1 MDQWRGLLEAA
12 GERLGPYAPRV
23 LGGLAILLLA
33 WLFAWLVRSAV
44 LRLAASRGL
53 DVRLQ
58 TPGLGALLASI
69 GSALVWLFALPALL
83 DSFGLQGLLAPVNA
97 MMARLLGI
105 LPAFLGAAAIFGI
118 GLLAARIISQ
128 IVSGLLTAA
137 GSERLA
143 ERIGLNTALGEKTLA
158 GTVGSVVFALIL
170 LPTLTAALQTLGLD
184 IIAAP
189 VGHLLDQIFELIPKL
204 IAAAV
209 IVTIGAVLGRLL
221 AGLVSAL
228 LTGVGLNKLPERL
241 GMAPDLRVGGRT
253 MAELAGGV
261 VMATAL
267 LLAIMQAC
275 EVLGFTALTEAVAM
289 LGSVLARLL
298 VALIVIA
305 VGLWLGTVASRVIAA
320 SAVANAALLGRLV
333 RGAILFFTVALALR
347 QAGLPADIVTIA
359 FGAVIIGAA
368 LAVAIAVGNGGR
380 EVAARLLEK
389 AAASFEGKRDIG
401 DGGTG

>member
-1 MDQWRGLLEAA
+1 MDQWQGLLEAA

-53 DVRLQ
+53 DERLQ

-83 DSFGLQGLLAPVNA
+83 DAFGLQGLLAPVNA

-143 ERIGLNTALGEKTLA
+143 ERIGLNTALGEKTLG

-241 GMAPDLRVGGRT
+241 GMAPDLRIGGRS

-267 LLAIMQAC
+267 LLAITQAC

-289 LGSVLARLL
+289 LGSMLARLL

-305 VGLWLGTVASRVIAA
+305 IGLWLGTVASRVIAA

-368 LAVAIAVGNGGR
+368 LAVAIAVGSGGR

-389 AAASFEGKRDIG
+389 AAASFEGKRDLG
-401 DGGTG
+401 DGGIG